1 MLEKEGSTST
11 PSRTIRCHKSFI
23 ETPNFFGGFA
33 TTSPSLRSLTFACLQ
48 AMTHARLSRLVGKPA
63 AMAKG
68 HVMPSAPSSSA
79 FSPLSS
85 HPCPCMS
92 TTAREA
98 CPCMST
104 TASGTT
110 TSPSMSMYQLAARQ
124 RMRSYTSN
132 SIDTLEDEEYDGGRG
147 RRITERILPARCIQS
162 EYWTTSRASRYPESS
177 DA

>member
-1 MLEKEGSTST
+1 
-11 PSRTIRCHKSFI
+11 
-23 ETPNFFGGFA
+23 
-33 TTSPSLRSLTFACLQ
+33 
-48 AMTHARLSRLVGKPA
+48 MTHARLSRLVGKPA

-110 TSPSMSMYQLAARQ
+110 TSPCRCTNWRHGNACAA
-124 RMRSYTSN
+124 
-132 SIDTLEDEEYDGGRG
+132 TLLILSTLSRTRNTMEDEEEGLLSEYCRRDASRANTGRHP
-147 RRITERILPARCIQS
+147 EPADIQS
-162 EYWTTSRASRYPESS
+162 HQML
-177 DA
+177 DLHV